1 MDLMTKQKPIGRT
14 VEERRRCS
22 HQSVPGYCQ
31 DCGSKVFTAGDEL
44 FYEKF
49 KDIFNM
55 GLLKAMQ
62 QIDSIKSMEELIEM
76 KEKMYPVMRQ
86 LVEGYNCAD
95 IDVMIERLRTGQR

>member
-1 MDLMTKQKPIGRT
+1 
-14 VEERRRCS
+14 
-22 HQSVPGYCQ
+22 
-31 DCGSKVFTAGDEL
+31 
-44 FYEKF
+44 
-49 KDIFNM
+49 M